1 MEYNTSYIFQYSDD
15 GDLVYFIVNVNQLF
29 NINLSY
35 PGVLTAIKKAFDE
48 SKRYIPFKTGLLKK
62 SYSMKR
68 INNDSIMIFFDPAK
82 LLGKKRLGKMNKTYY
97 AKYLKEHTKTFNW
110 LDIIMKNF
118 YDRLLRLIR
127 IIEKKSKK
135 NNTLGNLT
143 TAAAILFYS
152 DFLKKYKE
160 KLEAFKKEQ
169 RSV

>member
-1 MEYNTSYIFQYSDD
+1 
-15 GDLVYFIVNVNQLF
+15 
-29 NINLSY
+29 
-35 PGVLTAIKKAFDE
+35 
-48 SKRYIPFKTGLLKK
+48 
-62 SYSMKR
+62 
-68 INNDSIMIFFDPAK
+68 
-82 LLGKKRLGKMNKTYY
+82 
-97 AKYLKEHTKTFNW
+97 
-110 LDIIMKNF
+110 MKNF